1 MDVVGGGGM
10 LRKGEGETRKGQ
22 DMRER
27 ESEEGRGKGEGKDEG
42 GKSGAKRGIV
52 L

>member
-27 ESEEGRGKGEGKDEG
+27 ERESVNSREKEAVQ
-42 GKSGAKRGIV
+42 S
-52 L
+52 